1 MEDKKEIKETRK
13 IKEEYFCSI
22 TYSFSFS
29 FSFSKLV
36 QVFLLASH
44 IITRKNTEKI
54 MAN

>member
-22 TYSFSFS
+22 TY
-29 FSFSKLV
+29 SFSKLV